1 MNRLIRLQGCNTFQF
16 LELIT
21 FVWSYVYPKS
31 LSELDYCICCELL
44 SMPQCIGYNTLL
56 FFFLLYFL
64 LLLLRGNISLFL
76 SDFFY
81 YFMYAFIVFVMKVTL
96 CVCLFLLSEMC
107 WISPNFVSNILSH
120 QRCDITTNKFL
131 IKIANSIA
139 TCVGFLLL
147 NLFLSTF
154 W

>member
-1 MNRLIRLQGCNTFQF
+1 MCDHTYIQKAWVNWIIAYVVCYYRCLSVSDIIRFYSF
-16 LELIT
+16 
-21 FVWSYVYPKS
+21 SS
-31 LSELDYCICCELL
+31 
-44 SMPQCIGYNTLL
+44 
-56 FFFLLYFL
+56 FFLSFSSFGAIYHCFY
-64 LLLLRGNISLFL
+64 RI
-76 SDFFY
+76 FFY